1 MEIKEK
7 RIEATKVAYVPYT
20 GSYQKIAEHMKE
32 VYELVMEKDLKM
44 TGIVYGTYF
53 NSPEDVPEEKLQY
66 EIGFSVAED
75 FQQVDKLGFKE
86 IPEHTVIAA
95 MHKGPYTEVGPVIH
109 AVVEYA
115 VKNGYDIVGPITE
128 VYLNDPNE
136 IPEKDLLTEVRIPVI
151 KI

>member
-7 RIEATKVAYVPYT
+7 RIEAAKVAYIPYT
-20 GSYQKIAEHMKE
+20 GSYQKIPEHIQE
-32 VYELVMEKDLKM
+32 VGQLVMEKELEM
-44 TGIVYGTYF
+44 TGMVYGTYF
-53 NSPEDVPEEKLQY
+53 NSPEDVPEEQLQY
-66 EIGFSVAED
+66 EIGFSVNED

-95 MHKGPYTEVGPVIH
+95 MHQGAYTEVGPVIH
-109 AVVEYA
+109 AVVDYA

-128 VYLNDPNE
+128 VYLNDPSQV
-136 IPEKDLLTEVRIPVI
+136 PESELLTEVRIPVI